1 MPARVGDCVS
11 IGGRGARAGISTGEG
26 GTPSEGGG
34 AGSGAGEDAA
44 EAELARAPSAT
55 KSAKLRWQVAK
66 NLSIASAKNA
76 AERYDK
82 Q

>member
-26 GTPSEGGG
+26 GTPSEG